1 MTSAVAGTDY
11 MAPSSTFN
19 IGTTSIALN
28 RASGTQTLTGITSID
43 GDAANITATS
53 NTSLTSLSNLTT
65 VGTITSG
72 TIDVTT
78 DIKTSGNVIV
88 GASSAASASAVLQ
101 ASSTTQGFLPPRMT
115 AAQRDLIV
123 NPAQG
128 LMVYCTNCGTKGE
141 PEYYNGTEWVNLIG
155 GATSAVPLSIG
166 MSYQGG
172 IIFYI
177 LQPTDA
183 GYVAGQTHGLIAGT
197 SEFYQ
202 VWWNN
207 VYTNTGATGTAI
219 GTGLNNTTSIISSQL
234 NTGSYAA
241 KEARDYN
248 GGGFTDWYLPSINEL
263 YLMYTNIG
271 QGAASPNTNIGGM
284 FANYRYWSS
293 TQFNFGN
300 QHARTV
306 DFTNGSQ
313 NYADKSEAFL
323 VRAIRTF

>member
-1 MTSAVAGTDY
+1 

-115 AAQRDLIV
+115 ADQRDLIV

-155 GATSAVPLSIG
+155 GATSAGLLPIG

-172 IIFYI
+172 IIAYI
-177 LQPTDA
+177 FTIGDP
-183 GYVAGQTHGLIAGT
+183 GYVLGQTHGLIA
-197 SEFYQ
+197 
-202 VWWNN
+202 
-207 VYTNTGATGTAI
+207 ATVDQSAGIRWYNDSYLVTTTIGTAI
-219 GTGLNNTTSIISSQL
+219 GTGLTNSNTIISSQGP
-234 NTGSYAA
+234 TATSYAA
-241 KEARDYN
+241 GLARAYN
-248 GGGFTDWYLPSINEL
+248 GGGYNDWYLPSKDELNKL
-263 YLMYTNIG
+263 YLN
-271 QGAASPNTNIGGM
+271 QSSIGG
-284 FANYRYWSS
+284 FVSGFYWSS
-293 TQFNFGN
+293 SEREESHLSSYYVWGQDFGTSGGQEN
-300 QHARTV
+300 LNKVYGYR
-306 DFTNGSQ
+306 
-313 NYADKSEAFL
+313 

>member
-1 MTSAVAGTDY
+1 

-28 RASGTQTLTGITSID
+28 RASGTQALTGITSID

-115 AAQRDLIV
+115 ADQRDLIA

-155 GATSAVPLSIG
+155 GATSAGLLSIG

-172 IIFYI
+172 IIAYI
-177 LQPTDA
+177 FTIGDP
-183 GYVAGQTHGLIAGT
+183 GYVIGENHGLIAAT
-197 SEFYQ
+197 VDQS
-202 VWWNN
+202 
-207 VYTNTGATGTAI
+207 TGIRWYNDSYLVTTAIGTAI
-219 GTGLNNTTSIISSQL
+219 GTGLTNSNTIISSQGP
-234 NTGSYAA
+234 TATSYAA
-241 KEARDYN
+241 GLARAYN
-248 GGGFTDWYLPSINEL
+248 GGGYNDWYLPSKDELNKL
-263 YLMYTNIG
+263 YLN
-271 QGAASPNTNIGGM
+271 QSSIGG
-284 FANYRYWSS
+284 FANSFYWSS
-293 TQFNFGN
+293 SEKEFHEAEIFAWIQLFGT
-300 QHARTV
+300 AGVGAERG
-306 DFTNGSQ
+306 FKYEGRR
-313 NYADKSEAFL
+313 